1 MYNIQCDSDKPDPAT
16 GIRLATSMA
25 FRAQY
30 LCQSKRKVLYR
41 VSSRYNICFLMWRCN
56 SISWSAEKKIAL
68 SVDDDGS
75 TPFNDDV
82 NNDTALVMASL
93 CL

>member
-1 MYNIQCDSDKPDPAT
+1 
-16 GIRLATSMA
+16 
-25 FRAQY
+25 
-30 LCQSKRKVLYR
+30 
-41 VSSRYNICFLMWRCN
+41 
-56 SISWSAEKKIAL
+56 L

-75 TPFNDDV
+75 TPSNDDV